1 MKKSL
6 FRLFFRLVI
15 VATCALIAG
24 WPLFWVIET
33 AIVSP
38 SKGQEL
44 VSRSLGISL
53 AEAGMGA
60 LIATIWGTY
69 AALGA
74 RFLSTKVRTWLEVLC
89 LAPVAIPP
97 FVVAGV
103 LRSVLGEYSNYI
115 QGLIPVILV
124 FGFSLT
130 PLAYFSTRLMLQ
142 FVQSWQ
148 LDQARILG
156 LGRFQIFRLVF
167 GSPISS
173 SVPLSLGI
181 TFTLA
186 LSDPLVPALLGGKK
200 MNLAHALWL
209 RSIGSFDLAFLGWGS
224 LVLTGLSLCV
234 SVLVGLGYTL
244 GTYSDL
250 GGEERSPQTFRFG
263 FITGWRVF
271 GIFSYAVVTLFL
283 VTYILFKATFPWG
296 RGEAIINTLFLAL
309 IVALICLLVLGATE
323 ATRIKAH
330 HFGADLLFFFLLFL
344 PGSAI
349 GAGWILAKR
358 SSGTQIG
365 FLFDGNF
372 LIICSFLL
380 VALPVT
386 HFLAE
391 PLRGIV
397 SVGRES
403 AEVLGIQF
411 SQLVWRVYFPA
422 VWRYFSLI
430 LAVVV
435 SISSTLSAPIIWVA
449 SSDKQVAVPQIFQ
462 LLDQANYSEA
472 FGLSSV
478 VFLASIITF
487 VLLPKDVNK

>member
-1 MKKSL
+1 MKKQL
-6 FRLFFRLVI
+6 IRLFFRLVI
-15 VATCALIAG
+15 IATCVLIAG
-24 WPLFWVIET
+24 WPLFWVVRT
-33 AIVSP
+33 AAISP
-38 SKGQEL
+38 SKGQEI
-44 VSRSLGISL
+44 VSRALGLSL
-53 AEAGMGA
+53 AEAAIGA
-60 LIATIWGTY
+60 VIATMWGTY

-74 RFLSTKVRTWLEVLC
+74 RFLTKKLGTWLEVLC

-97 FVVAGV
+97 FVVSGV
-103 LRSVLGEYSNYI
+103 LRSILGENSNYI
-115 QGLIPVILV
+115 HGLIPVILV

-142 FVQSWQ
+142 FVNSWQ

-167 GSPISS
+167 GSPIAS

-186 LSDPLVPALLGGKK
+186 LSDPLVPALVGGKK

-224 LVLTGLSLCV
+224 LVLTGLSICV

-244 GTYSDL
+244 GTYTDL
-250 GGEERSPQTFRFG
+250 GFEERAPQTFRFG
-263 FITGWRVF
+263 LITFWRVF
-271 GIFSYAVVTLFL
+271 GIFSYAAVTLFL
-283 VTYILFKATFPWG
+283 ITYILLKASFPWG
-296 RGEAIINTLFLAL
+296 RGEAMVNTLFLAV
-309 IVALICLLVLGATE
+309 IAALICLLVLGSTE
-323 ATRIKAH
+323 ATRVKAH

-349 GAGWILAKR
+349 GVGWILTKR
-358 SSGTQIG
+358 NTYTQIE
-365 FLFDGNF
+365 FLLDGSF
-372 LIICSFLL
+372 LIICSLLL

-391 PLRGIV
+391 PLRGKV
-397 SVGRES
+397 AVGRES
-403 AEVLGIQF
+403 AEVLGIKF
-411 SQLVWRVYFPA
+411 TQLAWRVYFPA

-435 SISSTLSAPIIWVA
+435 AVSSALSAPLIWVA
-449 SSDKQVAVPQIFQ
+449 GSEMQMVVPQIFK

-472 FGLSSV
+472 FGLSSM
-478 VFLASIITF
+478 VFMASIITF
-487 VLLPKDVNK
+487 VLLPKDASK